1 METKTKKEMLDY
13 ISKEIET
20 IQSNVEKLNKDFD
33 SLELIDKAN
42 NYAQLRFYEGQL
54 DVYMRLLQK
63 INQPSIFSLN

>member
-20 IQSNVEKLNKDFD
+20 IQSNVELLNKDFD